1 MKPLL
6 LILAAVGLV
15 AMPVSSQAQDLST
28 LSFKDLVIAAQI
40 DAKEYFASH
49 RPIVRDYPGDNDYTA
64 HIGIARA
71 ISHNLLGTNVDVY
84 AATFFQTLDSLIQ
97 ENGGIQ

>member
-1 MKPLL
+1 MRH
-6 LILAAVGLV
+6 LIFYFFHDFDNRT
-15 AMPVSSQAQDLST
+15 QDLSA

-40 DAKEYFASH
+40 DAKQYFESH
-49 RPIVRDYPGDNDYTA
+49 KPIVRDYPWDNDYTA

-71 ISHNLLGTNVDVY
+71 ISHNLLGDNVNIY
-84 AATFFQTLDSLIQ
+84 AGTFFITLDSLIQ